1 MSRFYAALN
10 RVMRELDY
18 KVVACA
24 LKKDA
29 HVAAYGLADLVVS
42 PIGRFVAGLSPRE
55 DFEIVREKLRRRDG
69 EYRGAGLVI
78 LPKG

>member
-1 MSRFYAALN
+1 MSRFCAALN
-10 RVMRELDY
+10 RVMGELDY

-29 HVAAYGLADLVVS
+29 HVPAYGLADLVVS

-55 DFEIVREKLRRRDG
+55 DFEIVRAKLRRRDG
-69 EYRGAGLVI
+69 EYMGAGLVI